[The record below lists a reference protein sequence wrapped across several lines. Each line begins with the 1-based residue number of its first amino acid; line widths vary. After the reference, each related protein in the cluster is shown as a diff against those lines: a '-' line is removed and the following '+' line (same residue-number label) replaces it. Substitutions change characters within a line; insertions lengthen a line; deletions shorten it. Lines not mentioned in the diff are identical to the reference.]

1 MKGII
6 LYGFAEG
13 VFMEECQDR
22 RPVVFISGAGV
33 KKEIPDELEKFC
45 HVVQWTGKEP
55 ISSQDMKNGIRNAD
69 ILVLAFHSRL
79 DREEV
84 QEAARLKLVI
94 QNFAGYE
101 RVDVQACTEFG
112 IPFCNAASPSGSTVA
127 EMALTLILASR
138 RQLLSYV
145 DAMRAGQWVHSPNNT
160 WDEGHNLAGYTAGIL
175 GMGHIGS
182 VLASFLQCLG
192 MHVIYHNRHP
202 LPAGREQGCRWV
214 SSKRLYQE
222 SDVLINVLPASS
234 STKGIIDIWVFRQMK
249 KNALFVNVGRGDT
262 VVTED
267 LVTALREGHIAQAAL
282 DVCDPEPLP
291 AVHPLRSMKQVLL
304 TPHIASSTEET
315 RAAKEIQLIQ
325 NVKNVL
331 TGEKLIDCV
340 NQEAI
345 QEFHFK
351 KLKKI

>member
-1 MKGII
+1 
-6 LYGFAEG
+6 
-13 VFMEECQDR
+13 MEECQDR

-45 HVVQWTGKEP
+45 HVVQWNGKEP

-160 WDEGHNLAGYTAGIL
+160 WDEAIIWQDIRQVFWEWGISEACWL
-175 GMGHIGS
+175 HFCSAWACMSFIIIGIR
-182 VLASFLQCLG
+182 C
-192 MHVIYHNRHP
+192 
-202 LPAGREQGCRWV
+202 
-214 SSKRLYQE
+214 
-222 SDVLINVLPASS
+222 
-234 STKGIIDIWVFRQMK
+234 
-249 KNALFVNVGRGDT
+249 
-262 VVTED
+262 
-267 LVTALREGHIAQAAL
+267 LREESRGAGGFQVKDYIRNL
-282 DVCDPEPLP
+282 MCSSMCF
-291 AVHPLRSMKQVLL
+291 LRRPQQ
-304 TPHIASSTEET
+304 
-315 RAAKEIQLIQ
+315 KE
-325 NVKNVL
+325 
-331 TGEKLIDCV
+331 
-340 NQEAI
+340 
-345 QEFHFK
+345 
-351 KLKKI
+351 

>member
-1 MKGII
+1 
-6 LYGFAEG
+6 
-13 VFMEECQDR
+13 
-22 RPVVFISGAGV
+22 
-33 KKEIPDELEKFC
+33 
-45 HVVQWTGKEP
+45 
-55 ISSQDMKNGIRNAD
+55 
-69 ILVLAFHSRL
+69 
-79 DREEV
+79 
-84 QEAARLKLVI
+84 
-94 QNFAGYE
+94 
-101 RVDVQACTEFG
+101 
-112 IPFCNAASPSGSTVA
+112 
-127 EMALTLILASR
+127 
-138 RQLLSYV
+138 
-145 DAMRAGQWVHSPNNT
+145 
-160 WDEGHNLAGYTAGIL
+160 
-175 GMGHIGS
+175 
-182 VLASFLQCLG
+182 
-192 MHVIYHNRHP
+192 
-202 LPAGREQGCRWV
+202 
-214 SSKRLYQE
+214 
-222 SDVLINVLPASS
+222 
-234 STKGIIDIWVFRQMK
+234 MK